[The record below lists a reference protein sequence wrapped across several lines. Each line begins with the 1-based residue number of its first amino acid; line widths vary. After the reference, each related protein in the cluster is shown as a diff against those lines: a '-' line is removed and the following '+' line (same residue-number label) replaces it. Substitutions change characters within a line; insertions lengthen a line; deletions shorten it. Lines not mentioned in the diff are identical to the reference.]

1 MSLDRK
7 LNERHRIGGCRC
19 VWDRTFTDVFKIIL
33 RMFTEWERCK
43 MSMPPWGYLFIF
55 WGKMRNHSRRLRRS
69 GQSCRKRS
77 QVTEAAWNLKETWE
91 HSSKSHGLARVN
103 AEGLNCPKSP
113 TLVFSFLIST
123 GLICLCTGVVPLG
136 SYYLCNSKSKTR
148 HFNRIISRSPFLKYI
163 FSLLLK
169 NNHNKHAW
177 TSYGL

>member
-1 MSLDRK
+1 MRDIELGVVGVYEIEHSLMY
-7 LNERHRIGGCRC
+7 
-19 VWDRTFTDVFKIIL
+19 L
-33 RMFTEWERCK
+33 RLFWECSQSEKDARWACHPGDICLY
-43 MSMPPWGYLFIF
+43 SGE
-55 WGKMRNHSRRLRRS
+55 KMRNHSRILRRS

-91 HSSKSHGLARVN
+91 HSSQSHGLARVN

-113 TLVFSFLIST
+113 TLVFSFPIST

-136 SYYLCNSKSKTR
+136 SYYLCNSKSKTK
-148 HFNRIISRSPFLKYI
+148 HFNRIISRPPFLKDI

-177 TSYGL
+177 TSYRL